1 VAISL
6 IALMAFFKLYS
17 EDNSDLDPPVESAEL
32 LNAFF
37 NPDFDS
43 PSLSPYMPID
53 KVQEYCPC
61 SGYEGDWELTKP
73 YVIPIPFKK
82 PGMYYVAKF
91 SDVKLKCV
99 SAETGLLQG
108 KKMYGFEILK
118 HELWMD
124 SEPEA
129 LMPKYF
135 NAEKKQ
141 YTKEF
146 YNLAFESDK
155 RFEKVAEF
163 TSLFYNTFEI
173 NKDKIR
179 RKGEPAGRY
188 ANYVNQKAVAKYKI
202 DLNEILNHAVGDM
215 IKVSC
220 DDTPNP
226 NCNPN
231 SLKEGESTLEFTCN
245 FTIDTENLGYGGT
258 YPYVKKLKL
267 VNQHY
272 SYNLLCGCE

>member
-1 VAISL
+1 
-6 IALMAFFKLYS
+6 MHGFK
-17 EDNSDLDPPVESAEL
+17 
-32 LNAFF
+32 
-37 NPDFDS
+37 
-43 PSLSPYMPID
+43 
-53 KVQEYCPC
+53 
-61 SGYEGDWELTKP
+61 
-73 YVIPIPFKK
+73 
-82 PGMYYVAKF
+82 
-91 SDVKLKCV
+91 
-99 SAETGLLQG
+99 
-108 KKMYGFEILK
+108 
-118 HELWMD
+118 
-124 SEPEA
+124 A

-163 TSLFYNTFEI
+163 TSFFYNTFEI
-173 NKDKIR
+173 NKDKIT

-202 DLNEILNHAVGDM
+202 DLNEILNHDVGDM

-220 DDTPNP
+220 DDTPIP

-272 SYNLLCGCE
+272 SNNLLCGCE